1 VRSDDVTVQQEFAL
15 SSAASAGVTPGSL
28 MSSAERRW
36 RERAPDRELE
46 VGLILLPREA
56 DDGGAARAVFDGA
69 IALDRIEVSDDQMRE
84 NTPAIQCPASAVRGD
99 DKSGTVE
106 LRAIVSC
113 TSPCAMTTA
122 FTR

>member
-1 VRSDDVTVQQEFAL
+1 
-15 SSAASAGVTPGSL
+15 
-28 MSSAERRW
+28 
-36 RERAPDRELE
+36 
-46 VGLILLPREA
+46 
-56 DDGGAARAVFDGA
+56 
-69 IALDRIEVSDDQMRE
+69 MRE